1 MYFSSVD
8 LAAETGGNVETT
20 VPGEIR
26 TVHDVVHIGLTDLP
40 SRLPT
45 QSSTLYANNI
55 SKFLL
60 SIGEKEHF
68 NINLEDEVV
77 RGSIVLHNGQL
88 LWPPPMLSVSKA
100 PTAAPAQTKKATET
114 ANLPAPNPF
123 NDTLKNSL
131 LYTGGGGTLVAL
143 GMGSP
148 SPQFT
153 TMVTTL
159 GLAGLVGYHT
169 VWGVTPAL
177 HSPLMSVTNAIS
189 GITAVGGI
197 LLMGDQMV
205 PMNSIEA
212 LGASAALISFVN
224 IFGGFLVTQRMLDMF
239 KRPEDPPEYNYL
251 YGIPALGFLGKI
263 QRICGDKLNFFK
275 FLFSQSGGYGY
286 SAMAN
291 FPECHQMAY
300 LAASLCCVGALGGLS
315 SQKTSRLGN
324 ALGIVSITLI
334 AKSFKF
340 SKHEN
345 HVNLIHALKKD
356 RRERWYR
363 SDIRHDGAKR

>member
-1 MYFSSVD
+1 MSYPWSFFKHIRLTYWVTHFFRSLFLVD

-20 VPGEIR
+20 VPGEIK
-26 TVHDVVHIGLTDLP
+26 TIHDVVHIGLTDLP
-40 SRLPT
+40 SRLPA

-77 RGSIVLHNGQL
+77 RGSIVLKNGEL
-88 LWPPPMLSVSKA
+88 LWPPPMISVSKA
-100 PTAAPAQTKKATET
+100 TASTPAQDKKVAETKS
-114 ANLPAPNPF
+114 LPAPNPF

-131 LYTGGGGTLVAL
+131 MYTGGMGGLIGL
-143 GMGSP
+143 GCASP
-148 SPQFT
+148 SPEFT

-159 GLAGLVGYHT
+159 GLAGIVGYHT

-197 LLMGDQMV
+197 LLMGDQLV
-205 PMNSIEA
+205 PTNSIEA
-212 LGASAALISFVN
+212 LAAGAALISFVN

-263 QRICGDKLNFFK
+263 LN
-275 FLFSQSGGYGY
+275 
-286 SAMAN
+286 M
-291 FPECHQMAY
+291 
-300 LAASLCCVGALGGLS
+300 
-315 SQKTSRLGN
+315 
-324 ALGIVSITLI
+324 
-334 AKSFKF
+334 
-340 SKHEN
+340 
-345 HVNLIHALKKD
+345 
-356 RRERWYR
+356 
-363 SDIRHDGAKR
+363 